1 MDGETFGDA
10 AGKAE
15 LQREGDDSSAMMM
28 IMMGAAAGAGDINDN
43 LPEFFNTKGTS
54 GDQEFSRC
62 GGWWVARIWNTAFV
76 SALRGRGRS
85 QMRP

>member
-1 MDGETFGDA
+1 MFVDHVETPDVDDETFGGA

-15 LQREGDDSSAMMM
+15 CDDSGAMMLM
-28 IMMGAAAGAGDINDN
+28 AAAAGVGDINDN

-62 GGWWVARIWNTAFV
+62 V
-76 SALRGRGRS
+76 
-85 QMRP
+85 